1 MGNQVVRLLHVTSC
15 GQRDQIMIKLLDY
28 EYYAFEGVASA
39 AAILF
44 LLQSF
49 GFVQTIRV
57 REKELLPRVLLGSNQ
72 GLKYIV
78 VESYLNFHKKDRV
91 LKGLLDRPHSLQRNC
106 QCYGKRQ
113 EE

>member
-44 LLQSF
+44 LVQKVGIVQHIPYASEKKSF
-49 GFVQTIRV
+49 CHEYYSEAI
-57 REKELLPRVLLGSNQ
+57 KA
-72 GLKYIV
+72 
-78 VESYLNFHKKDRV
+78 
-91 LKGLLDRPHSLQRNC
+91 
-106 QCYGKRQ
+106 
-113 EE
+113 

>member
-1 MGNQVVRLLHVTSC
+1 
-15 GQRDQIMIKLLDY
+15 MIKLLDY

-78 VESYLNFHKKDRV
+78 VDCESYLNFHNKDRVLKGLLDRPYKKDRV